1 MVRFWEKVR
10 GRNALKLVKEV
21 PITLSEENRDNRKG
35 ALINDFE
42 VDMRMD

>member
-21 PITLSEENRDNRKG
+21 PITISENRDNRKG